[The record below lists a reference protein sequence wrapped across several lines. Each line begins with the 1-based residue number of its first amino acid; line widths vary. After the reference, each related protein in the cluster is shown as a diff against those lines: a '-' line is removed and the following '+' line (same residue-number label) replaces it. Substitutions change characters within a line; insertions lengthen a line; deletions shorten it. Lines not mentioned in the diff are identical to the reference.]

1 MPLMKRVKPLMLYAL
16 LILTT
21 LSFLLPFLFMILTSF
36 KYPSDVFSLP
46 LRLLPKRVTLDNFI
60 KGWNTVDFTTFTKNT
75 VFVASLATLGAT
87 LSSIL
92 VAYGFARFQARS
104 SALLFG
110 VLMATMM
117 IPTQITLIPTYLIYT
132 KLKWIDTYLPLILPS
147 WLGGGAFNIFLL
159 RQFILTLPREM
170 DQAATIDG
178 ANSFQILAR
187 IIVPALKPAITTV
200 VLMTVTLHW
209 NDFFAPLIYL
219 NSNEKFT
226 IAVGLRFFQSS
237 YSTEI
242 QLMLAVSTITM
253 IPILI
258 LFFCAQKYFVQ
269 GIVMSGL
276 KG

>member
-1 MPLMKRVKPLMLYAL
+1 MRPMKWVKPVLLYAL

-21 LSFLLPFLFMILTSF
+21 LTFLLPFLFMILTSF

-46 LRLLPKRVTLDNFI
+46 LRLLPKRITLDNFV

-75 VFVASLATLGAT
+75 LFVTSLATLGAT

-92 VAYGFARFQARS
+92 VAYGFARFHSRT
-104 SALLFG
+104 SALLFA

-132 KLKWIDTYLPLILPS
+132 KLQWIDTYLPLIVPS

-159 RQFILTLPREM
+159 RQFIMTLPKEM

-178 ANSFQILAR
+178 ANSFQILTR
-187 IIVPALKPAITTV
+187 ILAPAIKPAITTV
-200 VLMTVTLHW
+200 FLMTITLHW